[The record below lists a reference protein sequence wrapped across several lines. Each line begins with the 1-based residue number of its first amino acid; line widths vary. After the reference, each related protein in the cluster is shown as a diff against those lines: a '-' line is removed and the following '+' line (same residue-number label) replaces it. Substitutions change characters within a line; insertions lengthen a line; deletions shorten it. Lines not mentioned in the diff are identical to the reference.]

1 MTFLWMMSHLCE
13 AEFLEAVVIR
23 SKCYV
28 KIDEEQEM
36 KVVVSNLISEAEK
49 VHGTQ
54 QTYAS
59 H

>member
-1 MTFLWMMSHLCE
+1 MTFHWMMSHLCE
-13 AEFLEAVVIR
+13 AEFLEAVVI

-28 KIDEEQEM
+28 KIDEEQKM

>member
-28 KIDEEQEM
+28 KIDEEQKM

-49 VHGTQ
+49 V
-54 QTYAS
+54 QTTYFMVVN
-59 H
+59 

>member
-28 KIDEEQEM
+28 KIDEEQKM

-49 VHGTQ
+49 VHDTQ

>member
-28 KIDEEQEM
+28 KIDEEQKM

-54 QTYAS
+54 QTHAS